1 MFSFTAFHHTG
12 WVVFET
18 YHWIIYPHIVPFVYP
33 VALIAQT
40 GSAYITMA
48 VTVERY
54 LAVCWPLK
62 ARSICTIG
70 KAKTVIASVA
80 GFAVIYNIP
89 R

>member
-1 MFSFTAFHHTG
+1 M
-12 WVVFET
+12 
-18 YHWIIYPHIVPFVYP
+18 
-33 VALIAQT
+33 ALIAQT
-40 GSAYITMA
+40 CSVYVTMA
-48 VTVERY
+48 VTIERY

-70 KAKTVIASVA
+70 KAKTVIVSVA